1 MKAISLIVIWTLFA
15 QIVHGIHDKFIDVEN
30 YEGYQVLVVT
40 PKNNEEM
47 AFLADLQENPET
59 GAYLDFWTDVGLNL

>member
-30 YEGYQVLVVT
+30 YEGYS
-40 PKNNEEM
+40 NNCGKWQMCLIFYVKLIFNEI
-47 AFLADLQENPET
+47 A
-59 GAYLDFWTDVGLNL
+59 GIKFWL